1 MRVKISK
8 YMSYFNLFIG
18 FILIIFSLLSDNV
31 GIVFTLIGAF
41 AVLVSSASIYL
52 KKKVNLQEHFDDK
65 K

>member
-1 MRVKISK
+1 MKVRISK

-18 FILIIFSLLSDNV
+18 FLLIIFSIINDL
-31 GIVFTLIGAF
+31 GIVFLLIGAF

-52 KKKVNLQEHFDDK
+52 KRKIEIQEKIEDK

>member
-1 MRVKISK
+1 MKVRISK

-18 FILIIFSLLSDNV
+18 FLLIIFSIINDL
-31 GIVFTLIGAF
+31 GIVFLLIGTF

-52 KKKVNLQEHFDDK
+52 KRKIAIQEKIEDK

>member
-18 FILIIFSLLSDNV
+18 FLLIIFSFINGL
-31 GIVFTLIGAF
+31 GIVFMLIGLF

-52 KKKVNLQEHFDDK
+52 KRKVALQSQNEDK

>member
-1 MRVKISK
+1 MKVRISK

-18 FILIIFSLLSDNV
+18 FLLIIFSIINDL
-31 GIVFTLIGAF
+31 GIVFLLIGTF

-52 KKKVNLQEHFDDK
+52 KRKIAIKDKIEDK

>member
-18 FILIIFSLLSDNV
+18 FLLIIFSFINGL
-31 GIVFTLIGAF
+31 GIVFMLIGLF

-52 KKKVNLQEHFDDK
+52 KRKVALQSQNDDK

>member
-1 MRVKISK
+1 MKVRISK

-18 FILIIFSLLSDNV
+18 FLLIIFSIINDL
-31 GIVFTLIGAF
+31 GIVFLLIGAF

-52 KKKVNLQEHFDDK
+52 KRKIGIQEKIEDK

>member
-18 FILIIFSLLSDNV
+18 LFLIIFSFINGL
-31 GIVFTLIGAF
+31 GIVFMLIGLF

-52 KKKVNLQEHFDDK
+52 KRKVALQSQNDDK

>member
-18 FILIIFSLLSDNV
+18 FLLIIFSFINGL

-52 KKKVNLQEHFDDK
+52 KRKVALQSQNDDK